1 MCSTRPVMSKLHVMP
16 DNLAE
21 LLLTP
26 IVLSREQVVP
36 VTYSMS
42 GSIVPETIVLLTAL
56 LNIED
61 DPFVSKELFMADV
74 KVHHHAMAKRIGQYL
89 LPNGRANATPRFG
102 LFEENGYVVFK
113 NLGTGNW
120 HIRTKKG
127 DLVFSP
133 RLEG

>member
-26 IVLSREQVVP
+26 IVLSREQIVP
-36 VTYSMS
+36 VTYSIV
-42 GSIVPETIVLLTAL
+42 GCIVPESFVLLTAL
-56 LNIED
+56 NNIGD

-89 LPNGRANATPRFG
+89 LPNGRANAIPRFR

>member
-1 MCSTRPVMSKLHVMP
+1 MCSIRPVMSKLHVMP

-26 IVLSREQVVP
+26 IVLSREQIVP

-42 GSIVPETIVLLTAL
+42 GSIVPETIVLLTTL

-74 KVHHHAMAKRIGQYL
+74 KVHHH
-89 LPNGRANATPRFG
+89 ANATPRFG

>member
-1 MCSTRPVMSKLHVMP
+1 MSKLHVMP

-42 GSIVPETIVLLTAL
+42 GSIVPEPIVLLTAL

-61 DPFVSKELFMADV
+61 DPFVSKELFMADIIFESLIAFSKPIHYV
-74 KVHHHAMAKRIGQYL
+74 L
-89 LPNGRANATPRFG
+89 LPDDYRF
-102 LFEENGYVVFK
+102 L
-113 NLGTGNW
+113 
-120 HIRTKKG
+120 
-127 DLVFSP
+127 
-133 RLEG
+133 

>member
-42 GSIVPETIVLLTAL
+42 GSIVPEPIVLLTAL

-61 DPFVSKELFMADV
+61 DPFVSKELFMGDV
-74 KVHHHAMAKRIGQYL
+74 KVHHQAMAKRIGQYL
-89 LPNGRANATPRFG
+89 LPNGRANATPRFE

>member
-42 GSIVPETIVLLTAL
+42 GSIVP
-56 LNIED
+56 
-61 DPFVSKELFMADV
+61 
-74 KVHHHAMAKRIGQYL
+74 
-89 LPNGRANATPRFG
+89 
-102 LFEENGYVVFK
+102 
-113 NLGTGNW
+113 
-120 HIRTKKG
+120 
-127 DLVFSP
+127 
-133 RLEG
+133 